1 MVHPFMRQISVTY
14 RCAMLYRDRQLAG
27 TGLSGCQTPY
37 LTALYREPGL
47 TQEELAQRLNVN
59 KSNVARQLAALEEK
73 GYVCRLASPED
84 KRRTLVYPTDKAEAI
99 RETIYRIYRSWNE
112 LLTADFTDEERLALS
127 DMMQRITARAEAYVK
142 GVDATC
148 APSDNT

>member
-1 MVHPFMRQISVTY
+1 MMHPFMRQISITY
-14 RCAMLYRDRQLAG
+14 RCAMLYRERQLAG

-73 GYVCRLASPED
+73 GYVCRMDSPED
-84 KRRTLVYPTDKAEAI
+84 RRRTLVYPTEKAEAL
-99 RETIYRIYRSWNE
+99 RETIFQVHRSWSE
-112 LLTADFTDEERLALS
+112 LLTADFTEEERLALS
-127 DMMQRITARAEAYVK
+127 GMMHRIAARAEAYVR
-142 GVDATC
+142 GEDAPC